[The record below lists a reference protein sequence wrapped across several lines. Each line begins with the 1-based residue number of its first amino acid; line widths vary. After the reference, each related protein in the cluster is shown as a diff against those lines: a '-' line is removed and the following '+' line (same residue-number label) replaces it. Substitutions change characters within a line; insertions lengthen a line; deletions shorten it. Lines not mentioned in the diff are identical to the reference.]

1 MNLDEAVVIEKFSSR
16 MEADIAA
23 GLLESEG
30 IETLVLAD
38 DAGGTYPMLQF
49 IRGVRLMVAAEDE
62 AQARQILKAM
72 ETGEVSESEWQSGA
86 EATIIPFHKKT
97 LEQSMDI
104 PQVIQQMAQE
114 AKIAARKLGA
124 LSRGVKDKV
133 ILRVAELLNEQKTRI
148 QEENR
153 RDVAAAQEQGM
164 PAAFIDRLTLSD
176 KVMASMIKGL
186 QEVAALPDP
195 VGAVT
200 GMWVRPNGLRV
211 GRQRIPLG
219 VIGFIYESRPNVT
232 VDAAALCFKSGNA
245 VILKVIG
252 FIYESRPNVTVDAA
266 ALCFKSGN
274 AVILKGGKEAL
285 HSNLALAALMQ
296 EALAEAQVP
305 AAAVQVI
312 PSVAREAT
320 LELLKQDEL
329 VDLII
334 PRGGEGLIRF
344 VAEHSRIP
352 VLKHYKGVCHIF
364 VDEGAEL
371 DLAETVCFNAKVQ
384 RPGVCNAME
393 TLLVHEAAARE
404 FIPRMFKRFREAGVE
419 LRGCP
424 RTREIDPETVPA
436 QEDDWG
442 AEFLDLILAVKIV
455 PDLDAALAHI
465 AQYGSNHTEA
475 IITRDYDRSQRFLK
489 EVDSS
494 VVLVNASTRFNDG
507 GELGLGA
514 EIGINTSKLHAFGPM
529 GLEELTTTKFI
540 VYGNGQ
546 IRT

>member
-1 MNLDEAVVIEKFSSR
+1 MHIPE
-16 MEADIAA
+16 
-23 GLLESEG
+23 
-30 IETLVLAD
+30 LV
-38 DAGGTYPMLQF
+38 
-49 IRGVRLMVAAEDE
+49 
-62 AQARQILKAM
+62 
-72 ETGEVSESEWQSGA
+72 
-86 EATIIPFHKKT
+86 H
-97 LEQSMDI
+97 
-104 PQVIQQMAQE
+104 QMARE
-114 AKIAARKLGA
+114 AKAAARHLGT
-124 LSRGVKDKV
+124 LSREAKDRI
-133 ILRVAELLNEQKTRI
+133 ILRVAELLKERQAQI
-148 QEENR
+148 QAANR
-153 RDVAAAQEQGM
+153 LDVEAAQAQGQA
-164 PAAFIDRLTLSD
+164 AAFIDRLTLSD
-176 KVMASMIKGL
+176 KVCDSMIKGL
-186 QEVAALPDP
+186 KEVAALPDP

-200 GMWVRPNGLRV
+200 GMWLRPNGLKV

-232 VDAAALCFKSGNA
+232 VDAAALCLKSGN
-245 VILKVIG
+245 
-252 FIYESRPNVTVDAA
+252 T
-266 ALCFKSGN
+266 
-274 AVILKGGKEAL
+274 VILKGGKEAL
-285 HSNLALAALMQ
+285 NSNLALAQVMQ
-296 EALAEAQVP
+296 DALAEAGVP
-305 AAAVQVI
+305 QAAVQVI

-320 LELLKQDEL
+320 LELLKQDDL

-364 VDEGAEL
+364 VDESADLDMAE
-371 DLAETVCFNAKVQ
+371 EVCFNAKVQ

-393 TLLVHEAAARE
+393 TMLVHEAAAPD
-404 FIPRMFKRFREAGVE
+404 FLPRMMARYQKAQVE

-424 RTREIDPETVPA
+424 RTREIDPQVVPA
-436 QEDDWG
+436 QEEDWG
-442 AEFLDLILAVKIV
+442 AEFLDLILAVKVV

-465 AQYGSNHTEA
+465 ARYSSNHTEA
-475 IITRDYDRSQRFLK
+475 IITRDYARAQRFLQ

-540 VYGNGQ
+540 VYGDGQ

>member
-1 MNLDEAVVIEKFSSR
+1 MQLAEMVNQ
-16 MEADIAA
+16 IA
-23 GLLESEG
+23 
-30 IETLVLAD
+30 
-38 DAGGTYPMLQF
+38 Q
-49 IRGVRLMVAAEDE
+49 
-62 AQARQILKAM
+62 KAK
-72 ETGEVSESEWQSGA
+72 A
-86 EATIIPFHKKT
+86 
-97 LEQSMDI
+97 
-104 PQVIQQMAQE
+104 
-114 AKIAARKLGA
+114 AARPLGL
-124 LSRGVKDKV
+124 LSRGVKDRI
-133 ILRVAELLNEQKTRI
+133 ILRVADLLKERQTQI
-148 QEENR
+148 QAANA
-153 RDVAAAQEQGM
+153 RDVEAAQAQGYA
-164 PAAFIDRLTLSD
+164 AAFIDRLTLSD
-176 KVMASMIKGL
+176 KVLAAMIKGL

-200 GMWVRPNGLRV
+200 GMWVRPNGLKV

-232 VDAAALCFKSGNA
+232 VDAAALCLKSGNA
-245 VILKVIG
+245 I
-252 FIYESRPNVTVDAA
+252 
-266 ALCFKSGN
+266 
-274 AVILKGGKEAL
+274 ILKGGKEAL
-285 HSNLALAALMQ
+285 QSNLALALVMQ
-296 EALAEAQVP
+296 DALAEAGVP
-305 AAAVQVI
+305 QAVQVI

-364 VDEGAEL
+364 VDDSADLDMAAEI
-371 DLAETVCFNAKVQ
+371 CFNAKVQ

-393 TLLVHEAAARE
+393 TMLVHETVAPE
-404 FIPRMFKRFREAGVE
+404 FLPRMNPRFRQAQVE

-424 RTREIDPETVPA
+424 RTREIDPQVIAA
-436 QEDDWG
+436 QATDWG
-442 AEFLDLILAVKIV
+442 AEFLDLILAVKVV
-455 PDLDAALAHI
+455 PDLEGALEHI
-465 AQYGSNHTEA
+465 ARYSSNHTEA
-475 IITRDYDRSQRFLK
+475 IITQDYARAQAFLK

-540 VYGNGQ
+540 VYGDGH